1 MHLLRLGFAE
11 EKSVAQE
18 NAKRLEVDQNVS
30 MADNVYQFRRV
41 KVG

>member
-11 EKSVAQE
+11 EMSVAQE
-18 NAKRLEVDQNVS
+18 NAKRLGVVQTVTI
-30 MADNVYQFRRV
+30 ADYVNHFRRV